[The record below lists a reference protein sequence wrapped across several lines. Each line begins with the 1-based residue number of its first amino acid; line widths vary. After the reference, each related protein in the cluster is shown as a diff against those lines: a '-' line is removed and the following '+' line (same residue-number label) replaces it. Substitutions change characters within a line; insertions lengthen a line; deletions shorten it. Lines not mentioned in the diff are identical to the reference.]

1 MLVFDTKR
9 RHHIAAVTSN
19 VRSGNSPKACIAVVS
34 IDLQPSARE
43 QMRSE
48 RQTNWVFGDTVD

>member
-9 RHHIAAVTSN
+9 RHHIAAVASN
-19 VRSGNSPKACIAVVS
+19 VRSGNNPKACIAS
-34 IDLQPSARE
+34 IDLQPSTLE